1 MWPQPPA
8 DGDPHLTEVCVD
20 SAELLHGHFLHV
32 KRDTVRLPGGALATR
47 EYVVHPGAVMVIP
60 LMDDGRVLLE
70 RQYRYPMQRV
80 MIEFPA
86 GKLDAGETSLACAQ
100 RELKEETGY
109 TAREWAVPAC
119 CTRSSPTRRNSLT
132 SGSLAA

>member
-1 MWPQPPA
+1 MRSPMATTTPLLPDPLA
-8 DGDPHLTEVCVD
+8 PHLREVTVSGD
-20 SAELLHGHFLHV
+20 TLYQGLFLQLR
-32 KRDTVRLPGGALATR
+32 RDHVRLPGGALATR

-60 LMDDGRVLLE
+60 LLDDGRVLLE

-109 TAREWAVPAC
+109 TAREWARAGVLHPVISYA
-119 CTRSSPTRRNSLT
+119 TEF
-132 SGSLAA
+132 